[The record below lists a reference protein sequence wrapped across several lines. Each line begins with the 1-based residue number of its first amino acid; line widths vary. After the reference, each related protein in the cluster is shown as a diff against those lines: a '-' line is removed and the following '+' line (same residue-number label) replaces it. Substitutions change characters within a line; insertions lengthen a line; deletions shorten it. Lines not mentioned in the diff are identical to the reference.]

1 MVGKVKKLK
10 RITDRLLSVA
20 FYICILIIGWLV
32 LQTTCFTTFTI
43 PSDSM
48 APTLQAG
55 DRILVNKWIMGAR
68 IFNVWDTLEIR
79 NGFYRIRGTEE
90 ELGNMAA
97 QRRISGLTE
106 NDSRG
111 VVMESFPWSK
121 RLGWTIKEFGPL
133 PVPAKGQVVS
143 LDSISILFYQHII
156 RYEQKKELSL
166 RDKLIYLGDSLI
178 REYRF
183 KENYYFVSGDNMENS
198 RDSRYWG
205 LLPESYIVGK
215 ATRIWKSKDP
225 ADGHI
230 RWNRVWKRIK

>member
-90 ELGNMAA
+90 ELGNIAA
-97 QRRISGLTE
+97 QRRISALTE
-106 NDSRG
+106 NDSWG

-156 RYEQKKELSL
+156 RYEQK
-166 RDKLIYLGDSLI
+166 RN
-178 REYRF
+178 F
-183 KENYYFVSGDNMENS
+183 
-198 RDSRYWG
+198 
-205 LLPESYIVGK
+205 
-215 ATRIWKSKDP
+215 
-225 ADGHI
+225 H
-230 RWNRVWKRIK
+230 

>member
-90 ELGNMAA
+90 ELGNIAA

-133 PVPAKGQVVS
+133 PVPAEGQVVS

>member
-32 LQTTCFTTFTI
+32 LQITCFTTFTI

-90 ELGNMAA
+90 ELGNIAA
-97 QRRISGLTE
+97 QRRISALTE

-133 PVPAKGQVVS
+133 PVPAEGQVVS

-205 LLPESYIVGK
+205 LLPKSYIVGK

-230 RWNRVWKRIK
+230 RWDRVFKKIE

>member
-1 MVGKVKKLK
+1 MTEQNISLE
-10 RITDRLLSVA
+10 RLEE
-20 FYICILIIGWLV
+20 
-32 LQTTCFTTFTI
+32 TI
-43 PSDSM
+43 NVFGSFDENIRMIEHEMGVTVVSRDSM
-48 APTLQAG
+48 LKVSGENPEGVMYAVRAIESLMTLWSTSGIQVG
-55 DRILVNKWIMGAR
+55 GLLFSG
-68 IFNVWDTLEIR
+68 L
-79 NGFYRIRGTEE
+79 
-90 ELGNMAA
+90 L
-97 QRRISGLTE
+97 ISALTE

-230 RWNRVWKRIK
+230 RWDRVFKKIE